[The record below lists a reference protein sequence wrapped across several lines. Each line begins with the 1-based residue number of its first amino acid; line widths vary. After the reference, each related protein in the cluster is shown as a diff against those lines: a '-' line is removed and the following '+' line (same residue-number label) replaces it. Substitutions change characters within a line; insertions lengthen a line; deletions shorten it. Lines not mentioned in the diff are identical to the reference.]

1 MLLVNLFK
9 DQYIIMIGS
18 TKFISIILQNTRRYI
33 DLIVPE
39 VKRMDSFTSQI
50 IAVVVFGVLIT
61 VLPGLINKWSDSRS
75 QVR

>member
-1 MLLVNLFK
+1 
-9 DQYIIMIGS
+9 MIGS
-18 TKFISIILQNTRRYI
+18 TKFISIILQKTKRYI

>member
-1 MLLVNLFK
+1 
-9 DQYIIMIGS
+9 MIGS
-18 TKFISIILQNTRRYI
+18 TKFISIKLQKTKRYI

>member
-1 MLLVNLFK
+1 
-9 DQYIIMIGS
+9 MIGS
-18 TKFISIILQNTRRYI
+18 TKFISIKLQKTKRYI

-50 IAVVVFGVLIT
+50 IAVVVFGVIIT